1 MSDINNE
8 RIKEQILEDLDSIS
22 LHDFQELL
30 TKHDYDDIN
39 DAIDE
44 GIRNLIH
51 ILFDERCV

>member
-39 DAIDE
+39 EAID
-44 GIRNLIH
+44 R
-51 ILFDERCV
+51 

>member
-30 TKHDYDDIN
+30 TKHDYSDLN
-39 DAIDE
+39 NHIDVAVSD
-44 GIRNLIH
+44 LIQ
-51 ILFDERCV
+51 ILFEERCE

>member
-39 DAIDE
+39 EAIDE

-51 ILFDERCV
+51 IFI

>member
-30 TKHDYDDIN
+30 TKHGYDDIN

-44 GIRNLIH
+44 GVRNLIQ
-51 ILFDERCV
+51 ILFDERCK

>member
-39 DAIDE
+39 VAIDE
-44 GIRNLIH
+44 GIRNLIQ